1 MFASASDHLPH
12 NRMFEMLRIF
22 ESLTV
27 AREFRGCRV
36 LGVPVCRQFRARWF
50 AKFQIL
56 SLL

>member
-1 MFASASDHLPH
+1 
-12 NRMFEMLRIF
+12 MFEMLRIF

-36 LGVPVCRQFRARWF
+36 LDVPVFRQFRARWF